1 MKKTLCKISIFLS
14 PALLAILSLGGLCLF
29 LPLTIHGQPSLPG
42 IFQPEYNSAVQEILW
57 PEQYLDPT
65 VKYGLNFVL
74 PDTIREKLV
83 VDTGYDRW
91 SRVPTL
97 KLDYFVP
104 IKAWPDRTLFVSPR
118 VSLSGNRESYSVG
131 AGMRKMLGSDTLVG
145 VHAFHDW
152 VRARGTKGGFLQ
164 EIGMGLELSTLPGK
178 HSDLSLSVN
187 GYLPINEQQEVVREG
202 RALAK
207 ERLPYGADGQVS
219 FLFPAISDAVDMRL
233 DAKIHAYGGQTSNW
247 WGHSAGLTVSSRN
260 GMLTASVER
269 STDSL
274 TGDNFQARAG
284 LSLAFD
290 WTDMVAGKNPF
301 SSPYEASPHRF
312 DRKIRNSMYA
322 RPVRQHELPMERTE
336 RLITLVSAV
345 HEDTVVFRGA
355 FPDHP
360 NSRVTVQVAQS
371 PWRDIME
378 LNTDSKGAFSG
389 KVKLPAGEYR
399 VRLIHKP
406 SGLVTTGAR
415 IVVEDSRSPDWSTD
429 AAQGN
434 HRGDH

>member
-1 MKKTLCKISIFLS
+1 MRRILCKILIFLS
-14 PALLAILSLGGLCLF
+14 PTLLPLLCAGGLCLF
-29 LPLTIHGQPSLPG
+29 CPRTIHAQPSHPG
-42 IFQPEYNSAVQEILW
+42 IFQAESNSAVQEILW
-57 PEQYLDPT
+57 PELYLDPT

-91 SRVPTL
+91 SGVPTL
-97 KLDYFVP
+97 KLDYFLP
-104 IKAWPDRTLFVSPR
+104 ITAWTDRTLFVSPR
-118 VSLSGNRESYSVG
+118 VSLTRNRESYSVG
-131 AGMRKMLGSDTLVG
+131 TGMRKMMGSDTLVG

-152 VRARGTKGGFLQ
+152 VRTRGSKRAFLQ
-164 EIGMGLELSTLPGK
+164 EIGMGLEFSTLPGK
-178 HSDLSLSVN
+178 HSDLSLSFN

-202 RALAK
+202 RALAR

-219 FLFPAISDAVDMRL
+219 FLFPAISDAIDMRL

-260 GMLTASVER
+260 GMLTASLER
-269 STDSL
+269 SADSI
-274 TGDNFQARAG
+274 TGVNFQVRGG
-284 LSLAFD
+284 LSLTFD
-290 WTDMVAGKNPF
+290 WTEMVAGKNPF
-301 SSPYEASPHRF
+301 SAPYEASPFRF
-312 DRKIRNSMYA
+312 DRKLRNSMYA
-322 RPVRQHELPMERTE
+322 RPVRQHELPVEHTE

-355 FPDHP
+355 FPDQP

-378 LNTDSKGAFSG
+378 LTTDSRGAFSG

-415 IVVEDSRSPDWSTD
+415 IVVEESPSPDWSTE
-429 AAQGN
+429 AAQGKFRGN
-434 HRGDH
+434 H